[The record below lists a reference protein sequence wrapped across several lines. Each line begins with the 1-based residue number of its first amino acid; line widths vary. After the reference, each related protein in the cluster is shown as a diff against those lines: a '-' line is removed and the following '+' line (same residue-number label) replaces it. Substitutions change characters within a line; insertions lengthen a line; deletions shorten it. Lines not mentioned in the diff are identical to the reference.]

1 MKTVLDEKR
10 NLVKKID
17 VMLKTA
23 KMREKQLALNIETDM
38 KESQRRLIENFF
50 HMMKIEI
57 KNTCEQARDIRK
69 ENIQRD
75 GTEKKLVNVI
85 MMQETYIEEMRDKSM
100 KYEID
105 ALKNIAGVTPLEG
118 GGVFTH
124 ALTRLYTM
132 KKQS

>member
-100 KYEID
+100 KYEMD

>member
-1 MKTVLDEKR
+1 
-10 NLVKKID
+10 
-17 VMLKTA
+17 
-23 KMREKQLALNIETDM
+23 
-38 KESQRRLIENFF
+38 
-50 HMMKIEI
+50 
-57 KNTCEQARDIRK
+57 
-69 ENIQRD
+69 
-75 GTEKKLVNVI
+75 
-85 MMQETYIEEMRDKSM
+85 M

>member
-69 ENIQRD
+69 ENIQRAA
-75 GTEKKLVNVI
+75 TEKKLVNVI